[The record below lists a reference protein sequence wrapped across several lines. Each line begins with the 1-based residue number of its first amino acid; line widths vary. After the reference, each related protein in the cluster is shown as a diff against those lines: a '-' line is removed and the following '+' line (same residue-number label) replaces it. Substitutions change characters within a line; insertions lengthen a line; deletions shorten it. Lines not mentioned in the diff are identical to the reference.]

1 MYGYVYK
8 TTDLLKNKIYIGQ
21 HKGHIF
27 DNTYYGSGSWFRA
40 VLQKYG
46 KDNFKCEMLESCET
60 LDALNEREI
69 YWIEK
74 YQSRNPQIGYNLA
87 EGGGSTVVGCTDAEI
102 RYISAS
108 LWNADQY
115 NIMDIVADLQKYG
128 LKIYEAG
135 DDWIPTSNNSNGAKM
150 SAIGNS
156 IVLSF
161 YTKRQKSLTKEY
173 ANWLKCSFWKYN
185 MMVEIEKIP
194 QLCARLKK
202 DYEEKKIIPE
212 DKGTGQGTTGVFFET
227 HKLSKSARMSIIF
240 SCD

>member
-87 EGGGSTVVGCTDAEI
+87 EV
-102 RYISAS
+102 
-108 LWNADQY
+108 
-115 NIMDIVADLQKYG
+115 
-128 LKIYEAG
+128 
-135 DDWIPTSNNSNGAKM
+135 
-150 SAIGNS
+150 
-156 IVLSF
+156 
-161 YTKRQKSLTKEY
+161 
-173 ANWLKCSFWKYN
+173 
-185 MMVEIEKIP
+185 
-194 QLCARLKK
+194 
-202 DYEEKKIIPE
+202 
-212 DKGTGQGTTGVFFET
+212 
-227 HKLSKSARMSIIF
+227 
-240 SCD
+240 